1 MLLEIDETDLICLF
15 DLMDVDRS
23 GDLTYEDRLDRRK
36 RNIFWDHMDGRSPW
50 WPRRRF
56 FCCWGG
62 VVVIFD
68 EKNHGGSWHPDYQT
82 IIHTFN
88 ISVFSDKRILTIFI
102 QNFPSSPNQKNTK
115 KMSNSWEVGSLQISQ
130 PSYQNLD
137 QGFVGEP
144 PLHMGNGWVS
154 PPQKTLQPL
163 FPAGEELV
171 NCIHKS
177 ETNDLKRQMM
187 LVKLQATMGV
197 LDWGLEIPWIS
208 WFFAWHLRMKIYI
221 AIFKNLEV
229 HEMKKRWPNNRDQKL
244 PVKSM
249 FGYHW
254 GAGHLASSP
263 WSFER
268 CAGNDHQLSEG
279 GGPYGTRLMAKLFSV
294 LVWSVPLASPQH
306 KWLLL
311 PVPGPVQLAASD
323 YRRHASLLCWMPRLT
338 LLGSLHQT
346 GTLQGRGFPP
356 CQCWNTTH
364 HGSDVPTV
372 VSCQYFLEAEVQCV
386 QLQAACEQSAG
397 RSLWK
402 AVMYPI
408 MCSLSMHRIFSPMS
422 WSLSRLCIDQ
432 SLYIDMQLL
441 DCQVRSTWCT
451 LKHHVN

>member
-1 MLLEIDETDLICLF
+1 M
-15 DLMDVDRS
+15 
-23 GDLTYEDRLDRRK
+23 K
-36 RNIFWDHMDGRSPW
+36 W
-50 WPRRRF
+50 
-56 FCCWGG
+56 
-62 VVVIFD
+62 
-68 EKNHGGSWHPDYQT
+68 
-82 IIHTFN
+82 
-88 ISVFSDKRILTIFI
+88 
-102 QNFPSSPNQKNTK
+102 K
-115 KMSNSWEVGSLQISQ
+115 K
-130 PSYQNLD
+130 
-137 QGFVGEP
+137 
-144 PLHMGNGWVS
+144 
-154 PPQKTLQPL
+154 T
-163 FPAGEELV
+163 
-171 NCIHKS
+171 
-177 ETNDLKRQMM
+177 
-187 LVKLQATMGV
+187 
-197 LDWGLEIPWIS
+197 
-208 WFFAWHLRMKIYI
+208 
-221 AIFKNLEV
+221 
-229 HEMKKRWPNNRDQKL
+229 WPNNRDQKL

-432 SLYIDMQLL
+432 SLYIDMQQYI
-441 DCQVRSTWCT
+441 C
-451 LKHHVN
+451 

>member
-62 VVVIFD
+62 CGSNFWWKKSWGKLASWLSDNNPYLQYFRFFGQAYSYHFHPEFSIITQPKKHK
-68 EKNHGGSWHPDYQT
+68 KNVKQLRGG
-82 IIHTFN
+82 F
-88 ISVFSDKRILTIFI
+88 
-102 QNFPSSPNQKNTK
+102 SPNLPAFSPKPGPGFCWWTT
-115 KMSNSWEVGSLQISQ
+115 
-130 PSYQNLD
+130 PSYGKWL
-137 QGFVGEP
+137 GE
-144 PLHMGNGWVS
+144 